1 LLAGFNESASP
12 DVIKTNLIKMM
23 GGEQNEELVAL
34 NSKTSNAEETKV
46 SHDFEY
52 VRIQTNPKVSS
63 ELKVENYIF
72 IHAPRNYETFL
83 EHCKVADIVCV
94 CMSAKDCELN

>member
-1 LLAGFNESASP
+1 
-12 DVIKTNLIKMM
+12 MM

-52 VRIQTNPKVSS
+52 VRIQTNPKVSKNS
-63 ELKVENYIF
+63 GFMIMHLSK
-72 IHAPRNYETFL
+72 
-83 EHCKVADIVCV
+83 
-94 CMSAKDCELN
+94 